1 MMEYVMNSV
10 LMQDL
15 YKYRFLSSLEFSPD
29 GGKAA
34 FVVSVCDKEENG
46 YKSDLYLLADG
57 GAKRL
62 TQGGKTGTYY
72 WEDERNLVFAA
83 CRTEKEKQHG
93 KDGDPFT
100 AFYRIDVTGGEAAP
114 AFSLPVSAG
123 SVKLLPDGRLLVL
136 GDVNVLYPDLH
147 LAKDEERKKILE
159 EIKKEK
165 DYEVIDESPWWLNGA
180 GLIAKHRTGIYL
192 YDPQTEELIRI
203 TEPFTNVDDVAVLD
217 GKVYFTCDDI
227 SIRHDKRNELRVY
240 DPETGETKTILGKEN
255 AIWTIQP
262 MKTKLFMAASKM
274 ERHGTHEHPVFYV
287 LDPASGNM
295 EPLCSPDH
303 DFGCAFL
310 TDVLYGGGHA
320 LRADG
325 GFLYYVMTDR
335 TVTQIRRID
344 EEGHIETLYRTE
356 GLLTDLAVKNGRILF
371 GEMHGMDLTEI
382 YELTESAAPEP
393 AASAMT
399 AKQLTG
405 LNRDALADTYV
416 AQPQYLSCKSE
427 GWEIDGW
434 VLLPKDY
441 DPAKTYPA
449 VLDIHGGPK
458 CAYGPV
464 FFHEMQVW
472 AGMGYFV
479 FFCNPFGGDGRG
491 DEFADIRGKYGTT
504 DYRNVMDFTDAVLA
518 KYPQIDKARVCVT
531 GGSYGGFMTN
541 WIVSHTD
548 RFVCAATQRSI
559 ANWFS
564 MYGISDIGP
573 VFTKDQADADIFEPE
588 DQKKI
593 WEMSPLKHAK
603 NVKTPLLFIHSD
615 EDYRCPIA
623 EAYQFYTALVE
634 RGVPAR
640 LVVFHGENHGLSRGG
655 KPEHRIRRL
664 AEITNWFEK
673 YVR

>member
-1 MMEYVMNSV
+1 
-10 LMQDL
+10 
-15 YKYRFLSSLEFSPD
+15 
-29 GGKAA
+29 
-34 FVVSVCDKEENG
+34 
-46 YKSDLYLLADG
+46 
-57 GAKRL
+57 
-62 TQGGKTGTYY
+62 
-72 WEDERNLVFAA
+72 
-83 CRTEKEKQHG
+83 
-93 KDGDPFT
+93 
-100 AFYRIDVTGGEAAP
+100 
-114 AFSLPVSAG
+114 
-123 SVKLLPDGRLLVL
+123 
-136 GDVNVLYPDLH
+136 
-147 LAKDEERKKILE
+147 
-159 EIKKEK
+159 
-165 DYEVIDESPWWLNGA
+165 
-180 GLIAKHRTGIYL
+180 
-192 YDPQTEELIRI
+192 
-203 TEPFTNVDDVAVLD
+203 
-217 GKVYFTCDDI
+217 
-227 SIRHDKRNELRVY
+227 
-240 DPETGETKTILGKEN
+240 
-255 AIWTIQP
+255 
-262 MKTKLFMAASKM
+262 
-274 ERHGTHEHPVFYV
+274 
-287 LDPASGNM
+287 
-295 EPLCSPDH
+295 
-303 DFGCAFL
+303 
-310 TDVLYGGGHA
+310 
-320 LRADG
+320 
-325 GFLYYVMTDR
+325 MTDR

-382 YELTESAAPEP
+382 YELTESAASEP

-399 AKQLTG
+399 AKQLTC

>member
-1 MMEYVMNSV
+1 MS
-10 LMQDL
+10 LQDL
-15 YKYRFLSSLEFSPD
+15 YKYRFLSALEISPD

-46 YKSDLYLLADG
+46 YKSDLYLL
-57 GAKRL
+57 
-62 TQGGKTGTYY
+62 
-72 WEDERNLVFAA
+72 
-83 CRTEKEKQHG
+83 
-93 KDGDPFT
+93 
-100 AFYRIDVTGGEAAP
+100 
-114 AFSLPVSAG
+114 
-123 SVKLLPDGRLLVL
+123 
-136 GDVNVLYPDLH
+136 
-147 LAKDEERKKILE
+147 
-159 EIKKEK
+159 
-165 DYEVIDESPWWLNGA
+165 
-180 GLIAKHRTGIYL
+180 
-192 YDPQTEELIRI
+192 
-203 TEPFTNVDDVAVLD
+203 
-217 GKVYFTCDDI
+217 
-227 SIRHDKRNELRVY
+227 
-240 DPETGETKTILGKEN
+240 
-255 AIWTIQP
+255 
-262 MKTKLFMAASKM
+262 
-274 ERHGTHEHPVFYV
+274 
-287 LDPASGNM
+287 
-295 EPLCSPDH
+295 
-303 DFGCAFL
+303 
-310 TDVLYGGGHA
+310 
-320 LRADG
+320 ADG

-464 FFHEMQVW
+464 F
-472 AGMGYFV
+472 
-479 FFCNPFGGDGRG
+479 
-491 DEFADIRGKYGTT
+491 
-504 DYRNVMDFTDAVLA
+504 
-518 KYPQIDKARVCVT
+518 
-531 GGSYGGFMTN
+531 
-541 WIVSHTD
+541 
-548 RFVCAATQRSI
+548 
-559 ANWFS
+559 
-564 MYGISDIGP
+564 
-573 VFTKDQADADIFEPE
+573 TKDQADADIFEPE

-673 YVR
+673 YVRQNTAETPEA